1 MWLLLWLLRMQNSLS
16 IFGFPGG
23 MIILQVGCQ
32 NSKMTTFTTCAT
44 WSMIWHEQIVIC
56 AVKWAS
62 QLQTIPLRRISTVV
76 EYWKKSVTSSCY
88 LMSASRWATIP
99 SGSWIRIF
107 FPAIKYIILSIQI
120 YLFISQIHNHS
131 VYEFCLKLFFFLL
144 SYSLFIY
151 VVKYLNYVTNIW
163 NCACHDLY

>member
-1 MWLLLWLLRMQNSLS
+1 MIAALTSAYAKFFINFWISGRNDYLAGRLSKFQNDN
-16 IFGFPGG
+16 IHN
-23 MIILQVGCQ
+23 MCHVE
-32 NSKMTTFTTCAT
+32 
-44 WSMIWHEQIVIC
+44 MIWHEQIVIC

-131 VYEFCLKLFFFLL
+131 VYEFCLKLLFFLTVI
-144 SYSLFIY
+144 FVIY
-151 VVKYLNYVTNIW
+151 L
-163 NCACHDLY
+163 CG